1 MLLKR
6 KFLLLCFIISI
17 LLFVSSCSGIN
28 TQPRFQ
34 DQNQDN
40 RGDYM
45 DEADSGKDVAEAGSI
60 KIGGMKEEAVPVQKT
75 DHKKDDAKKDDSND
89 EIKPTPDSDAEGGNA
104 SVSDH
109 SSKNEATKEQASPA
123 PSSDTISS
131 DTKNDLDLTSNNS
144 SSKNEGTKDQ
154 ASPAPSAGTKS
165 NDTKNDAA
173 PTSNSSKNEGT
184 KDQASPAP
192 SSDTKSSVTKDN
204 ASPKPGAVSNL
215 KMARASSSTAKLSWT
230 AGSGAAS
237 YEVQYNSPVSGGW
250 KTDPDYKTKTSTS
263 YTTTDLVLD
272 REYQFRV
279 RSVNANGK
287 SDWVTVKYT
296 HKEAAKPKPGAVSN
310 LKMTRASS
318 STAKLSWTAG
328 SGAASYEVQYYS
340 QASGGWKTDPDYK
353 TKTSTSYTTTDLVL
367 GREYQF
373 RVRSVNANG
382 KSDWVTVKYT
392 HKEAATSKPGKVS
405 NLKVKG
411 TSSATA
417 KLSWTAGSGAASY
430 EVQYYSQASGGWKTD
445 PDYKTKTSKSYTTTG
460 LTLGKEYQFRVRS
473 VNAGGKSDWV
483 TIKFT
488 HAFTY
493 NPSDPAPG
501 ADQAIKWAKNQ
512 LGKNDWNGYCL
523 AFVSQAYSSAG
534 ISSSVSGRL
543 PDAKT
548 AANKYKPV
556 KKGEPPKGAVV
567 FFDWWGTVKGEY
579 ANWGH
584 VGIYIGNDKFIHAE
598 NGVKTSTFSS
608 YYMKKNGDYLGWAIW
623 GQ

>member
-165 NDTKNDAA
+165 NDTINDAA

-215 KMARASSSTAKLSWT
+215 KMARASSS
-230 AGSGAAS
+230 
-237 YEVQYNSPVSGGW
+237 
-250 KTDPDYKTKTSTS
+250 
-263 YTTTDLVLD
+263 
-272 REYQFRV
+272 
-279 RSVNANGK
+279 
-287 SDWVTVKYT
+287 
-296 HKEAAKPKPGAVSN
+296 
-310 LKMTRASS
+310 
-318 STAKLSWTAG
+318 
-328 SGAASYEVQYYS
+328 
-340 QASGGWKTDPDYK
+340 
-353 TKTSTSYTTTDLVL
+353 
-367 GREYQF
+367 
-373 RVRSVNANG
+373 
-382 KSDWVTVKYT
+382 
-392 HKEAATSKPGKVS
+392 
-405 NLKVKG
+405 
-411 TSSATA
+411 TA

-598 NGVKTSTFSS
+598 KGVKTSTFSS

>member
-237 YEVQYNSPVSGGW
+237 YEVQY
-250 KTDPDYKTKTSTS
+250 
-263 YTTTDLVLD
+263 
-272 REYQFRV
+272 
-279 RSVNANGK
+279 
-287 SDWVTVKYT
+287 
-296 HKEAAKPKPGAVSN
+296 
-310 LKMTRASS
+310 
-318 STAKLSWTAG
+318 
-328 SGAASYEVQYYS
+328 YS

-373 RVRSVNANG
+373 RVRSVNAN
-382 KSDWVTVKYT
+382 
-392 HKEAATSKPGKVS
+392 
-405 NLKVKG
+405 
-411 TSSATA
+411 
-417 KLSWTAGSGAASY
+417 
-430 EVQYYSQASGGWKTD
+430 
-445 PDYKTKTSKSYTTTG
+445 
-460 LTLGKEYQFRVRS
+460 
-473 VNAGGKSDWV
+473 GKSDWV

-534 ISSSVSGRL
+534 ISSSVSGGL

>member
-250 KTDPDYKTKTSTS
+250 KTDPDYKSKTSTS
-263 YTTTDLVLD
+263 YTTTDLVIG

-279 RSVNANGK
+279 RSVNASGK

-296 HKEAAKPKPGAVSN
+296 HKEAAKPNPGAVSN
-310 LKMTRASS
+310 LKMTRPSS
-318 STAKLSWTAG
+318 S
-328 SGAASYEVQYYS
+328 
-340 QASGGWKTDPDYK
+340 
-353 TKTSTSYTTTDLVL
+353 
-367 GREYQF
+367 
-373 RVRSVNANG
+373 
-382 KSDWVTVKYT
+382 
-392 HKEAATSKPGKVS
+392 
-405 NLKVKG
+405 
-411 TSSATA
+411 TA

>member
-1 MLLKR
+1 
-6 KFLLLCFIISI
+6 
-17 LLFVSSCSGIN
+17 
-28 TQPRFQ
+28 
-34 DQNQDN
+34 
-40 RGDYM
+40 
-45 DEADSGKDVAEAGSI
+45 
-60 KIGGMKEEAVPVQKT
+60 MKEEAVPVQKS

-263 YTTTDLVLD
+263 YTTTDLVIG

-310 LKMTRASS
+310 LKMTRAGN

-328 SGAASYEVQYYS
+328 SGAASYEVQYNS
-340 QASGGWKTDPDYK
+340 P
-353 TKTSTSYTTTDLVL
+353 
-367 GREYQF
+367 
-373 RVRSVNANG
+373 
-382 KSDWVTVKYT
+382 
-392 HKEAATSKPGKVS
+392 
-405 NLKVKG
+405 
-411 TSSATA
+411 
-417 KLSWTAGSGAASY
+417 
-430 EVQYYSQASGGWKTD
+430 
-445 PDYKTKTSKSYTTTG
+445 
-460 LTLGKEYQFRVRS
+460 
-473 VNAGGKSDWV
+473 
-483 TIKFT
+483 
-488 HAFTY
+488 
-493 NPSDPAPG
+493 
-501 ADQAIKWAKNQ
+501 
-512 LGKNDWNGYCL
+512 
-523 AFVSQAYSSAG
+523 
-534 ISSSVSGRL
+534 VSG
-543 PDAKT
+543 DG
-548 AANKYKPV
+548 KP
-556 KKGEPPKGAVV
+556 
-567 FFDWWGTVKGEY
+567 TR
-579 ANWGH
+579 
-584 VGIYIGNDKFIHAE
+584 IIR
-598 NGVKTSTFSS
+598 
-608 YYMKKNGDYLGWAIW
+608 
-623 GQ
+623 